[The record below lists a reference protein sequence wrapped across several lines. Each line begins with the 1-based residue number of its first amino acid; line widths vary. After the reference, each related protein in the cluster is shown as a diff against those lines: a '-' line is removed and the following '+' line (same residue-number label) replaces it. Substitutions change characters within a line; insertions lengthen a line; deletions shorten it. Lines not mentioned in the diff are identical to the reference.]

1 MRGSLFVKIFFV
13 DTVLDGHHLSYLKQL
28 HRNEIY
34 ESVYFIPEPISNL
47 DSKQY
52 IYDEK
57 YNLFNLFDYYH
68 WLKDIK
74 KIIEHEKPDIIHFL
88 YGDRF
93 YRFFGIG
100 LSMFKDY
107 KTIVTF
113 HQTRK
118 ALLNK
123 ISLKSI
129 FSLIDI
135 GIVHTEYLLNELSL
149 ISISNVAQIEYPDF
163 NDNTIL
169 TDQKN
174 ARKILGINTK
184 NEILLALGGTRNDK
198 GLDLLLEALNY
209 VSQPF
214 HLLIAGAEQDFTEEY
229 IKKKIERYRGEV
241 TLILKYLSEKEL
253 NLCLQAA
260 DYIVLPYRKIFDGAS
275 GPLVE
280 GVGFRKIIV
289 GPNHGS
295 LGEIIEKNKLG
306 PSFEAENIRSLSNA
320 ISSVLKKEFY
330 WNELSEN
337 YRLKI
342 DKGNFS
348 NKYEKEYTELL
359 L

>member
-1 MRGSLFVKIFFV
+1 MKIFFI

-34 ESVYFIPEPISNL
+34 ESVYFIPNHVENL

-57 YNLFNLFDYYH
+57 YNLFNVIDYYH

-74 KIIEHEKPDIIHFL
+74 KIIKYEKPDIIHFL

-118 ALLNK
+118 SLLHK
-123 ISLKSI
+123 ISLKNI

-135 GIVHTEYLLNELSL
+135 GIVHTESLINELGL
-149 ISISNVAQIEYPDF
+149 IRINNVVQIDYPDF
-163 NDNTIL
+163 NDNKNLI
-169 TDQKN
+169 DQKN
-174 ARKILGINTK
+174 AREILGINTK

-198 GLDLLLEALNY
+198 GLDILLEALNY

-214 HLLIAGAEQDFTEEY
+214 HLLIAGAEQDFNEEY
-229 IKKKIERYRGEV
+229 IKKKIEKYRGQV
-241 TLILKYLSEKEL
+241 TLKLKYLSEEEL

-260 DYIVLPYRKIFDGAS
+260 DYIVLPYKKIFDGAS

-280 GVGFRKIIV
+280 GVGLRKIIV

-295 LGEIIEKNKLG
+295 LGEIIRKNKLG
-306 PSFEAENIRSLSNA
+306 PSFEAENIKSLSNA
-320 ISSVLKKEFY
+320 ISRVLKKEFY
-330 WNELSEN
+330 WNELAEN

-342 DKGNFS
+342 HKDNFS
-348 NKYEKEYTELL
+348 NKYEKEYIDLL